1 MKAACKFGCCTPEVA
16 ALPDG
21 GWSSTDK
28 GWVLDIRRQEHVR
41 REREAEFARIDQMH
55 AAIYPV
61 CALCGQRTIRLD
73 TFGLCSKTT
82 DAHKARRGGLTF
94 APAGRRR

>member
-1 MKAACKFGCCTPEVA
+1 MKGACKFGCCSAEVA
-16 ALPDG
+16 ALADG
-21 GWSSTDK
+21 GWSSTEK

-61 CALCGQRTIRLD
+61 CGLCGSRTMRLNA
-73 TFGLCSKTT
+73 FGLCPRITE
-82 DAHKARRGGLTF
+82 AHRARRGGLTF
-94 APAGRRR
+94 MRGRRR

>member
-1 MKAACKFGCCTPEVA
+1 MRDVCGFRCCTREVA
-16 ALPDG
+16 ALTDG
-21 GWSSTDK
+21 GWSLTDK
-28 GWVLDIRRQEHVR
+28 GWVLDVRRQEHVR
-41 REREAEFARIDQMH
+41 RERAAELTRIDQMH
-55 AAIYPV
+55 AAIYRQ
-61 CALCGQRTIRLD
+61 CAACGQLAIRLD